1 MYKYLITA
9 SFILI
14 AAGIHAQ
21 VTVSTGSAREFSFK
35 KQPLVT
41 PLATDDKYYF
51 DFRKYENASLVHTLI
66 TANNKGTIDH
76 VSELR
81 IDVGSYNNSHTIVGV
96 YVVGNKLFAAVE
108 NPDKSA
114 GLNTLSL
121 RMIENGKVAKDGVK
135 VGAMEFEKL
144 TNQGNW
150 LVAVTP
156 DKNHLAVVGQMP
168 RDKSEPNRYKYFFL
182 DGSLKET
189 SKGELSFGVDDTKR
203 IRFNDFVASDKGDLY
218 LIKNEFDKT
227 YTYPQVYKASVSAP
241 KGTIIDVQPEDAALK
256 VMTYTT
262 AINNEGDL
270 ILAGY
275 YKKKSSVVVG
285 DEQAKGS
292 WWYALSKSKM
302 LMNEFEKPV
311 TNMNAEG
318 LLKNGDTW
326 FLVGEQ
332 YKATR
337 ETSTQQGTQ
346 YFEDNYMYK
355 HNDVIVTA
363 FDDAGTKKF
372 EIPLS
377 KNYSA
382 RNFDADLYPG
392 FGILNGKLAVVYND
406 QYGKYFP
413 NSSYSTYKLPVLVFI
428 TNDGLMEQPVH
439 FAKELDVTNSGYT
452 LYPQLFNAGKEL
464 LLLAGNE
471 TSIKSVVFH

>member
-1 MYKYLITA
+1 MNKYLITA
-9 SFILI
+9 CFILI
-14 AAGIHAQ
+14 TVSSYTQ
-21 VTVSTGSAREFSFK
+21 VKVSTGSAREFSFK
-35 KQPLVT
+35 NQPRFT
-41 PLATDDKYYF
+41 PLATTDKYYF
-51 DFRKYENASLVHTLI
+51 DFRKQENASTVHTLI
-66 TANNKGTIDH
+66 SANNKGSIENI
-76 VSELR
+76 SELR
-81 IDVGSYNNSHTIVGV
+81 IDVGSFNNSFSIVGV
-96 YVVGNKLFAAVE
+96 YVVGNKLFAAIE
-108 NPDKSA
+108 NPNKSA
-114 GLNTLSL
+114 GLNSLSL
-121 RMIENGKVAKDGVK
+121 RMIENGKIAKDEIK
-135 VGAMEFEKL
+135 VGAIEFEKL

-150 LVAVTP
+150 LIAVTP

-168 RDKSEPNRYKYFFL
+168 RDKSEPNRYKFFFL
-182 DGSLKET
+182 DASLKEIN
-189 SKGELSFGVDDTKR
+189 KGELSFGDDTKR
-203 IRFNDFVASDKGDLY
+203 IVFNDFVASDKGDLY

-227 YTYPQVYKASVSAP
+227 YQYPRVYKSSVLAP
-241 KGTIIDVQPEDAALK
+241 KGEIIDVQPEDAGLK

-292 WWYALSKSKM
+292 WWYPLSKGKM
-302 LMNEFEKPV
+302 QMNEFEKPV

-318 LLKNGDTW
+318 LVKNGDTW
-326 FLVGEQ
+326 FLIGEQ

-337 ETSTQQGTQ
+337 EASTQQGTQ
-346 YFEDNYMYK
+346 YFEDNYTYK
-355 HNDVIVTA
+355 HNDVLVTA

-377 KNYSA
+377 KNFSY

-413 NSSYSTYKLPVLVFI
+413 NSSYTNYKLPVLVYI

-452 LYPQLFNAGKEL
+452 LYPQVFNSGKAEL
-464 LLLAGNE
+464 LLLSGNG
-471 TSIKSVVFH
+471 TNIKSVVFQ